1 MISLDRFLK
10 NEAVLTFFLW
20 VLFLIQYAFDRSN
33 PSISGS
39 DFLFT
44 FNYVIGSMVINQL
57 MIPKLFYKDRYWL
70 FFGLFL
76 LIIVS
81 SMLIEELI
89 LEPMF
94 YSGTK
99 VGDYFNPYY
108 GMIEIGAILS
118 IFAGFKFG
126 FDGWKRQLVINQLQ
140 EEKSASQLNHLK
152 SQISPHFLFN
162 NLNNLYSKALEQDPE
177 TPQLIHQLANL
188 MRYMLYESNEDF
200 VPLSKEIAHLED
212 YVALQRVQLEQR
224 ANIDFEVIL
233 RDEDN
238 PMIAPLL
245 LIGFVENS
253 FKHSFSHISSEYQI
267 TIRLKVEGSTLYFY
281 CTNPYVTADHEKVN
295 EDLPKGIGLKNVK
308 ERLALL
314 YQDRHTLEI
323 KKTNSEFTVKLELTL
338 QG

>member
-20 VLFLIQYAFDRSN
+20 VLFLIQYVLDRSN
-33 PSISGS
+33 PSISVS

-44 FNYVIGSMVINQL
+44 LNYVIGSTVINQL

-70 FFGLFL
+70 FFALFFL
-76 LIIVS
+76 LIVC
-81 SMLIEELI
+81 SMLIEELV
-89 LEPMF
+89 LEPMYF
-94 YSGTK
+94 SKTRG
-99 VGDYFNPYY
+99 GYFNPIY

-140 EEKSASQLNHLK
+140 KEKSASQLDHLK

-177 TPQLIHQLANL
+177 TPQLIHRLANL

-212 YVALQRVQLEQR
+212 YVALQKVQLEER
-224 ANIDFEVIL
+224 GKIDFMVTLKNE
-233 RDEDN
+233 EN
-238 PMIAPLL
+238 PKIAPLL
-245 LIGFVENS
+245 LIGFVENC
-253 FKHSFSHISSEYQI
+253 FKHSFSQLTSEYE
-267 TIRLKVEGSTLYFY
+267 IRIHLKVEGRTLHFY
-281 CTNPYVTADHEKVN
+281 CANPYSMDKEKVD
-295 EDLPKGIGLKNVK
+295 EGLPKGIGLKNVK
-308 ERLALL
+308 GRLALL
-314 YQDRHTLEI
+314 YKDRHTLEI
-323 KKTNSEFTVKLELTL
+323 QKTMSEFAVTLTLELE
-338 QG
+338 G